1 MRRIRSLQDRP
12 CERTEV
18 VKFFAFG
25 DPQTEPKLGIW
36 PPQVSWRCIVRAK
49 AEGRHGRVQSFQKSR
64 GSLPWHQQRRA
75 ISGECEHVRKKEL
88 SYAQLVSS
96 RTYQLCVPET
106 CIQSEN
112 AHLKLVLL
120 DSSVAIRVTIKQT
133 LCSTNTSL
141 DVAECSLAIKS
152 CPPVHRVRC
161 DCKKVWKL

>member
-1 MRRIRSLQDRP
+1 MLRPRVVMEGCSRSKKV
-12 CERTEV
+12 EAV
-18 VKFFAFG
+18 Y
-25 DPQTEPKLGIW
+25 LGIN
-36 PPQVSWRCIVRAK
+36 S
-49 AEGRHGRVQSFQKSR
+49 AEQFLVN
-64 GSLPWHQQRRA
+64 A
-75 ISGECEHVRKKEL
+75 NMCEKKEL